1 MKILYSE
8 RAQHTP
14 AFSLIAEGW
23 NELVQTGNSPDG
35 VAISPVT
42 KDSEVVY
49 AALDNGEIVGVLVYG
64 SDWVMD
70 EHPTRVQLAYV
81 EPSSRRKGVFRAM
94 LAELVSRARTLKK
107 TTVVMSSTPENSDV
121 MTVMRKLDIPLT
133 TITFEIGV

>member
-94 LAELVSRARTLKK
+94 LAELV
-107 TTVVMSSTPENSDV
+107 
-121 MTVMRKLDIPLT
+121 
-133 TITFEIGV
+133 